1 MRSTVESAPQKRGGC
16 LWMGLRILGILII
29 VVIGLGLV
37 GLVYESRVE
46 ARVLAQYP
54 APGQV
59 VEIDGRKTH
68 IHCMGEG
75 KPTIILD
82 AGQGGWSSDWSE
94 IMPELSRS
102 HRVCAY
108 DRAGY
113 GWSEPAQDARSPQQ
127 AADDLLALLTASQVE
142 APYVL
147 VAFSHS
153 GLANR
158 LLAAQQPDLVAGMV
172 LIDPATEFDNEIMS
186 AELMQQQRSA
196 VGLFQG
202 FTLFARLGLVRWL
215 GAQSMAGYAPF
226 IATQAATPEIY
237 YTFVADP
244 QWWSTSTQEF
254 ASRLDDTHLARVRD
268 HGQIRDIPLI
278 IVGAETLDSTGN
290 SAIQELQTIRNE
302 RLRTLAAQ
310 SSKGEFI
317 VAEKSTHNVL
327 TDRPDVVIDAI
338 LRVAQSARG

>member
-1 MRSTVESAPQKRGGC
+1 MESAPEKRGSC
-16 LWMGLRILGILII
+16 LWAGLRIVGILIV
-29 VVIGLGLV
+29 VVIGLGLI
-37 GLVYESRVE
+37 GLVYESQAE
-46 ARVLAQYP
+46 ARVLTQYP
-54 APGQV
+54 APGQL
-59 VEIDGRKTH
+59 VEINGRKMH
-68 IHCMGEG
+68 IHCTGEG
-75 KPTIILD
+75 NPTIILD
-82 AGQGGWSSDWSE
+82 AGQGGWSSDWGE
-94 IMPELSRS
+94 IIPELSRS

-113 GWSEPAQDARSPQQ
+113 GWSDPAQDTRSPQQ

-186 AELMQQQRSA
+186 ADLMQQQRSA

-226 IATQAATPEIY
+226 IATQVANPEIY
-237 YTFVADP
+237 YTFVAES
-244 QWWSTSTQEF
+244 QWWNTSTQEF
-254 ASRLDDTHLARVRD
+254 VSRLDDAHLAHVRD
-268 HGQIRDIPLI
+268 HGPIPDIPLI
-278 IVGAETLDSTGN
+278 IIGAETLDSTGN
-290 SAIQELQTIRNE
+290 SAMQELQTIRNE
-302 RLRTLAAQ
+302 KLRTLAAQ
-310 SSKGEFI
+310 SSEGEFI
-317 VAEKSTHNVL
+317 VAEESTHNVL

-338 LRVAQSARG
+338 LRVVQSAKG

>member
-1 MRSTVESAPQKRGGC
+1 MKSTVERAPQKRSGC
-16 LWMGLRILGILII
+16 FGMGLRIVGILVA
-29 VVIGLGLV
+29 VVIGLALIGL
-37 GLVYESRVE
+37 LYESQAS
-46 ARVLAQYP
+46 ARVLEQYP
-54 APGQV
+54 APGQL
-59 VEIDGRKTH
+59 VEINGRQMH

-75 KPTIILD
+75 SPTIILD

-94 IMPELSRS
+94 IMPDLSRS

-113 GWSEPAQDARSPQQ
+113 GWSDPAQDAHTPQQ

-158 LLAAQQPDLVAGMV
+158 LFAAQHPDLVAGMV
-172 LIDPATEFDNEIMS
+172 LVDPATEYDNEIMS
-186 AELMQQQRSA
+186 AELLQQQRSA
-196 VGLFQG
+196 VGIFQG
-202 FTLFARLGLVRWL
+202 FTLAARLGLVRLL

-226 IATQAATPEIY
+226 IATQSASPEIY

-244 QWWSTSTQEF
+244 KWWETSTQEF
-254 ASRLDDTHLARVRD
+254 VSRLDDTHLARVRD
-268 HGQIRDIPLI
+268 HGQIQDIPLI
-278 IVGAETLDSTGN
+278 IIGAATIDSTGN
-290 SAIQELQTIRNE
+290 PVIQELQSARNE

-317 VAEKSTHNVL
+317 VAEESTHNVL

-338 LRVAQSARG
+338 LNVAQSSQG